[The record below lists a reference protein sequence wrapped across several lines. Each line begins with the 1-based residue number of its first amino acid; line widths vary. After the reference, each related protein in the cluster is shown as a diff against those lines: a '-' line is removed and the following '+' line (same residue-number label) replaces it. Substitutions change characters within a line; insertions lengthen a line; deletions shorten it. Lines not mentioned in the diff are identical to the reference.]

1 MTIVPVLG
9 IVFANLYLLNL
20 GVYPPVDFL
29 VYRYASVA
37 SWPGEDIYARNV
49 FGELLPSEG
58 LPFVYTP
65 FATALLSITSL
76 FSTQVSFMLWTTG
89 CVATLAFII
98 GICLPQ
104 SLPRRRM
111 IWLALLFL
119 GCCATVVAQHLVWG
133 QINLFLAGLCLAD
146 FVRHTNGRLSRF
158 LPKGVLI
165 GIAAGIKLDPAIF
178 IPYLL
183 MTRQWRMAGSAMA
196 GFAGTVIIGGI
207 MFPAISVTYWFSSV
221 WQLSS
226 KVDLGTQ
233 FASAGNNSIQ
243 GAAGAI
249 GHWAVSP
256 SKVIVIVVAVLGL
269 LAAAEIFRVGHTLAA
284 ALTVGMT
291 ANATIG
297 TFFALRSRTS
307 PLAAAIL
314 SQRRL
319 EGRPAKI

>member
-1 MTIVPVLG
+1 
-9 IVFANLYLLNL
+9 
-20 GVYPPVDFL
+20 
-29 VYRYASVA
+29 
-37 SWPGEDIYARNV
+37 
-49 FGELLPSEG
+49 
-58 LPFVYTP
+58 
-65 FATALLSITSL
+65 
-76 FSTQVSFMLWTTG
+76 MLWTTG

-98 GICLPQ
+98 GVCLPQ
-104 SLPRRRM
+104 SFPRRRT
-111 IWLALLFL
+111 IWLTLLIL
-119 GCCATVVAQHLVWG
+119 GCCTTIVAQHLVWG
-133 QINLFLAGLCLAD
+133 QINLLLAGLCLAD
-146 FVRHTNGRLSRF
+146 FVRHSGRWSRF
-158 LPKGVLI
+158 LPRGVLI
-165 GIAAGIKLDPAIF
+165 GIAAGIKLTPAIF

-196 GFAGTVIIGGI
+196 GFAGTVAVGVIL
-207 MFPAISVTYWFSSV
+207 FPAMSVNYWFSSV
-221 WQLSS
+221 WQLNS

-249 GHWAVSP
+249 GHWEVSP

-284 ALTVGMT
+284 VLTVGMT